1 MRRLPPRGVTTEQLT
16 RTGARLEGYGYSV
29 VYDPTHNTAQLPG
42 ESSVRNMTPEQVAAE
57 FRWRW
62 KREGCP

>member
-1 MRRLPPRGVTTEQLT
+1 LPPRGVAIEELT
-16 RTGARLEGYGYSV
+16 ATAARLEGYGYAV
-29 VYDPTHNTAQLPG
+29 IYDPTHNTARVAGKP
-42 ESSVRNMTPEQVAAE
+42 ETRVMTPEQVAAE